1 MTSAQIDNA
10 GNLAHW
16 RADTGLTLLT
26 ESVGGMLRRQARDY
40 PERPALYHLPD
51 ESSDEVAAVSY
62 RELLERAEN
71 CARWLAAR
79 VAPGERVAVWSRNE
93 RETVILQY
101 GCALSGAIIVHFN
114 TAWTDSEVAH
124 ALAVTSPSL
133 LFAGSDHRGN
143 ALETRLSA
151 LAGAG
156 VRPLADIEAIA
167 AGASAQALPAVA
179 QDAPFLI
186 QFTSGTTGRAKGA
199 LLSHRAALLG
209 GWLRPYCE
217 GATCEDVWLNAVP
230 FHHIGGSI
238 SILLGA
244 LGVGAAFVVLRGFD
258 REQIIRLMPAAGATR
273 MGGVPTMWHDILASP
288 NLPASMR
295 LNAVSLGGASVP
307 RELAQAI
314 FERLGARCGIGY
326 GQSEF
331 TIITASMPADPPAVV
346 CETVGRPLPHVEM
359 KIIDPGSGA
368 VLPLDEPGEIC
379 IRGPMCMDGYWA
391 NDAATRETIDRDGF
405 LHTGDIGTLD
415 AEGYCR
421 VKGRL
426 RDVIIRGGENIY
438 PAEIEGALLT
448 HPGVA
453 MAAVV
458 GVDHPRLGQEPAA
471 VIVRRP
477 GAEVDAE
484 ALQAHVAATVARFK
498 VPKHWHFVDAMP
510 MTASGKIRKVELEEA
525 FRAP

>member
-1 MTSAQIDNA
+1 MDAAANRS
-10 GNLAHW
+10 HW
-16 RADTGLTLLT
+16 RAETGVELLT

-40 PERPALYHLPD
+40 PERPALFHLPD
-51 ESSDEVAAVSY
+51 TSSDAVVAVNY
-62 RELLERAEN
+62 RELLAQAEN

-79 VAPGERVAVWSRNE
+79 AEAGARVAVWSRNE
-93 RETVILQY
+93 VETVILQY

-114 TAWTDSEVAH
+114 TAWTDKEVEH
-124 ALAVTSPSL
+124 ALALTRPSL
-133 LFAGSDHRGN
+133 LFAGSDHRGGE
-143 ALETRLSA
+143 LLSRLAA
-151 LAGAG
+151 LADAE
-156 VRPLADIEAIA
+156 VRQLAEIAAIA
-167 AGASAQALPAVA
+167 RKESAQALPAVT

-199 LLSHRAALLG
+199 LLGHRAALLG
-209 GWLRPYCE
+209 GWLRPHCE

-238 SILLGA
+238 SIMLGA
-244 LGVGAAFVVLRGFD
+244 LGVGASFVVLRGFD
-258 REQIIRLMPAAGATR
+258 REQIIRLMPVVGATR
-273 MGGVPTMWHDILASP
+273 MGGVPTMWHDMLASP
-288 NLPASMR
+288 NLPAGAR

-307 RELAQAI
+307 QELAQAI
-314 FERLGARCGIGY
+314 FDRLGARCGIGY

-331 TIITASMPADPPAVV
+331 TIITASMPDDPPAIV

-359 KIIDPGSGA
+359 KIVDPESGA
-368 VLPLDEPGEIC
+368 VVALDTPGEIC
-379 IRGPMCMDGYWA
+379 VRGPMCMDGYWD
-391 NDAATRETIDRDGF
+391 NDAATRETIDADGF
-405 LHTGDIGTLD
+405 LHTGDVGTLD

-421 VKGRL
+421 VKGRV

-471 VIVRRP
+471 VIQRRP
-477 GAEVDAE
+477 GADVSAGELE
-484 ALQAHVAATVARFK
+484 ALVAGSVASFK
-498 VPKHWHFVDAMP
+498 VPKHWRFIDAMP

-525 FRAP
+525 FRAS